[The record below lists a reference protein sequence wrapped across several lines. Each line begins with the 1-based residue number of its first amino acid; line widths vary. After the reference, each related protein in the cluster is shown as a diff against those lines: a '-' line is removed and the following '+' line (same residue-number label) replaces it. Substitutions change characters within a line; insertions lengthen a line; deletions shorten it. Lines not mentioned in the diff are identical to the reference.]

1 MTQATA
7 VVSCK
12 LLTSR
17 DQYQTCHIIV
27 PDLEQP
33 LAAIQL
39 DDRYY
44 GLFQTLTEG
53 DRVLKMLIKLHQ
65 RGDEVIVTRAGKG
78 YTLWVWEPEASV
90 KSAMA
95 AKPTRIPPTSFKL
108 LVTPE
113 QFPVWSVQVPDLSQ
127 SLQTVEV
134 GGQYYS
140 LFRLETNVD
149 RLFDIVAKITQ
160 QGDATIIFAA
170 SQGYAICVLEPDAR
184 PIQRVSSAVFFQ
196 TPPQLVSPLPSRLP
210 NLAIA

>member
-17 DQYQTCHIIV
+17 DQYQTCHIV
-27 PDLEQP
+27 LPDLEQP

-44 GLFQTLTEG
+44 GLFQTLTES
-53 DRVLKMLIKLHQ
+53 DRVLKVLVKLHQ

-78 YTLWVWEPEASV
+78 YTLWVWEPEASL
-90 KSAMA
+90 KSATA
-95 AKPTRIPPTSFKL
+95 AKPTRTPPASFKL

-113 QFPVWSVQVPDLSQ
+113 QFPFWTVQVPDLSQ
-127 SLQTVEV
+127 SLQAVEV
-134 GGQYYS
+134 SGQYYS

-160 QGDATIIFAA
+160 QGDVTIVFEA
-170 SQGYAICVLEPDAR
+170 SQGYAVCVLEPDAQ
-184 PIQRVSSAVFFQ
+184 PIQRVSSTAFFQ
-196 TPPQLVSPLPSRLP
+196 LNTEPANAIPSRL
-210 NLAIA
+210 LSFAIA